1 MERKIILMQPL
12 GSHASPILSHT
23 LFGAACWALAIL
35 GWDVDAILEGFAD
48 GGPRFAFSNAYP
60 FLCTRDGD
68 PLLLTPRPP
77 FRVPPDVVDAPF
89 VRPIEDRDDWDDLEK
104 RVEQAKK
111 LQKARYVSPVVGE
124 RIRSGD
130 WGTKALFDQFAQ
142 GQLKIHND
150 TLWLPA
156 ERDRVW
162 GREPSEAWQ
171 QIVTQ
176 RNSVDRVAGATV
188 EGLLFQ
194 QSETF
199 YDRQRAGLWFAVW
212 ADDELWPDLRA
223 ALRFVEDT
231 GLGGKRSVGKGHFTF
246 SDPEEWQ
253 SHFPAPAERQ
263 RFLSLSHYI
272 PAAPDETEPLTYK
285 LEVIRQKA
293 ENRYPQGKQRVY
305 MATLRAFEPGG
316 LFAAKSPEERL
327 YGKLLPLGDNGHHI
341 VYYSG
346 LTLPLWGA
354 WEV

>member
-35 GWDVDAILEGFAD
+35 GRDVDAILEGFAD

-68 PLLLTPRPP
+68 PLLLIPRPP
-77 FRVPPDVVDAPF
+77 FRIPHNVVDAPF
-89 VRPIEDRDDWDDLEK
+89 TRPIEDRDDWGDLEK
-104 RVEQAKK
+104 RVERTKE
-111 LQKARYVSPVVGE
+111 LQKARYVSPGVGE
-124 RIRSGD
+124 RIRSGA
-130 WGTKALFDQFAQ
+130 WNAEALFDQASQ
-142 GQLKIHND
+142 GRLEIHND
-150 TLWLPA
+150 TLWLA
-156 ERDRVW
+156 SELELVW
-162 GREPSEAWQ
+162 RREPANAWQ

-212 ADDELWPDLRA
+212 ADDELWPDLQA
-223 ALRFVEDT
+223 ALRFMQDT

-246 SDPEEWQ
+246 SAPEEWQ
-253 SHFPAPAERQ
+253 SHFPAPARRQ

-272 PAAPDETEPLTYK
+272 PAAPGETEPLSYT
-285 LEVIRQKA
+285 LDVIRQKA

-327 YGKLLPLGDNGHHI
+327 YGKLLPLGENGHHT

-346 LTLPLWGA
+346 LTLPLWGE